1 MAFIQ
6 WNCRGFNTNYNEL
19 ALLLQEH
26 RPIAVCLQETNLKL
40 SNQIRIANYSQ
51 YHCFGPANNGRACWG
66 VSVFVRNGSPHKQ
79 ITLQTE
85 LQAVAV
91 NINAHKSITVCSI
104 YLPPNTPVAIKQIEK
119 LVRQLPKPY
128 ILLGDFNAHH
138 TLWGCR
144 DINSYG
150 KIVDQLITQENL
162 CILNDNS
169 QTYLH
174 PGTGSTS
181 AIDLS
186 LCDPS
191 IYMDYTWKVND
202 DLCGSDHYPIL
213 LQSKHSISEGKN
225 QHWQLHKA
233 DWEGFQELCETN
245 LTITQFENITVD
257 DPIAHLTTKLI
268 EIAEKTIPKTSAIP
282 KKQTNNWFNDCCRK
296 AIQQRKQALNRFH
309 KHPNRQNLDKY
320 KCEYAKARR
329 TINETKR
336 LSWQN
341 YVSTLNTNTPIK
353 KTWEMIRKING
364 KKQDNSIKYLAIDSD
379 TIKDK
384 KDIADTLA
392 ASFSKKSSPENY
404 SDNFRRIRDMEKCKL
419 DFKSRNQESY
429 NVLSLNE
436 NF

>member
-6 WNCRGFNTNYNEL
+6 WNCRGFKTNYNEL

-26 RPIAVCLQETNLKL
+26 RPIAVCLQETNLKQ

-150 KIVDQLITQENL
+150 KIVDKLITQENL

-191 IYMDYTWKVND
+191 IYMVTHGKSMMISVAVITILYCCRVN
-202 DLCGSDHYPIL
+202 IL
-213 LQSKHSISEGKN
+213 FLKKKI
-225 QHWQLHKA
+225 
-233 DWEGFQELCETN
+233 
-245 LTITQFENITVD
+245 NIGNY
-257 DPIAHLTTKLI
+257 I
-268 EIAEKTIPKTSAIP
+268 
-282 KKQTNNWFNDCCRK
+282 KQTGKVSRSYV
-296 AIQQRKQALNRFH
+296 KQIL
-309 KHPNRQNLDKY
+309 Q
-320 KCEYAKARR
+320 
-329 TINETKR
+329 
-336 LSWQN
+336 
-341 YVSTLNTNTPIK
+341 
-353 KTWEMIRKING
+353 
-364 KKQDNSIKYLAIDSD
+364 
-379 TIKDK
+379 
-384 KDIADTLA
+384 
-392 ASFSKKSSPENY
+392 
-404 SDNFRRIRDMEKCKL
+404 
-419 DFKSRNQESY
+419 
-429 NVLSLNE
+429 
-436 NF
+436 